1 MPHTSANYEQ
11 RVTRRFYARF
21 KSECKELSRFI
32 EGITDEEEKQRRA
45 SVLLIRLMFVYFVR
59 TKGMFDSEIFSRFD
73 MENPRSQI
81 PAAAFERVF
90 DFFDQY
96 RWRLED
102 GLPRDDREI
111 TPDVLGHILEQH
123 VNQKQMGAYYTKGDI
138 TEYIAKNTIIP
149 ALFDAVRREYEADFR
164 GRRSIWRLL
173 QADPDRYIYPAVKK
187 GTVLPTETSCEM
199 LARRRRSEDIRAK
212 LTGGEILSIDDII
225 TFNLDIRRFALDV
238 IETCESPRLL
248 SAFWRALESIAVL
261 DPTCGSGAFLFA
273 AMNILEP
280 IYEACID
287 RMRFFLSEPECH
299 NAESICEFR
308 KVFDLVGAEE
318 KQSNRRCF
326 ILKAIIS
333 NNLFGVDIMREAVEM
348 CRQRFFLKLLSHSSD
363 GQAIESLFEIKFNL
377 RVGNALVG
385 YAVRETAECARNKRD
400 LDQQLA
406 SESGARAPY
415 EDWIATNKPLH
426 WPVEFPEIIS
436 RGGFDCV
443 IGNPPYVAAASVSH
457 QYAIEKYATADCSD
471 IYAWVL
477 ERACQLLRLG
487 GRSGQIV
494 PLSLTF
500 SRDFAT
506 CRELLF
512 ASYSENW
519 FSSFARIPAALFNF
533 DVRIRNTIHIGH
545 KSEKPARQYSGRQYS
560 TRLHRWFEAARP
572 RLFELIEYAPFTPE
586 LWQNRIPK
594 LGTRQIASAFERCQA
609 RARSTIEASLVRG
622 PTPHALHFKRTAY
635 NWLDF
640 CRRLPPCYDH
650 EGKNILHTKFS
661 TVYFA
666 DARTRDLAFL
676 LLNGKL
682 MLAFWAIVGDDFDVT
697 RRMFA
702 DFPISLDDISDDE
715 SPRLLRLADELE
727 DAMGKNVSYK
737 LNAGKR
743 VGNYNLAKCRDVT
756 DQSDR
761 IFAAHLGIEDSWPD
775 VELFYARIVLR

>member
-11 RVTRRFYARF
+11 RVTKKFYARF
-21 KSECKELSRFI
+21 RSECKELSKFI
-32 EGITDEEEKQRRA
+32 EAVTDEEEKQRRA
-45 SVLLIRLMFVYFVR
+45 SVLLIRLMFIYFVQS
-59 TKGMFDSEIFSRFD
+59 KGLPSGDINILFSRFD
-73 MENPRSQI
+73 MENPLGERVQI
-81 PAAAFERVF
+81 PDAAFERVF
-90 DFFDQY
+90 DFFNQY
-96 RWRLED
+96 RWRLEE
-102 GLPRDDREI
+102 GVPRDDSSI

-138 TEYIAKNTIIP
+138 TEYITKNTIIP
-149 ALFDAVRREYEADFR
+149 TLFDTVRREHEADFC
-164 GRRSIWRLL
+164 GERSIWQLL
-173 QADPDRYIYPAVKK
+173 QADPDRYIYPALRACAE
-187 GTVLPTETSCEM
+187 LPTETSREM
-199 LARRRRSEDIRAK
+199 LARRRRFEDTRAK
-212 LTGGEILSIDDII
+212 LTGGEIRSIDDII
-225 TFNLDIRRFALDV
+225 TFNLDIRRFARDV

-248 SAFWRALESIAVL
+248 SAFWRSLESITVL

-280 IYEACID
+280 LYEACID
-287 RMRFFLSEPECH
+287 RMRFFLSEPEGH
-299 NAESICEFR
+299 DAESTCEFR
-308 KVFDLVGAEE
+308 KVFDSVEAEE
-318 KQSNRRCF
+318 KQSNQRCF
-326 ILKAIIS
+326 ILKAIIT
-333 NNLFGVDIMREAVEM
+333 NNLFGVDIMQEAVEM
-348 CRQRFFLKLLSHSSD
+348 CRLRFFLKLLAHSSD
-363 GQAIESLFEIKFNL
+363 GQATDSLFEIEFNL

-385 YAVRETAECARNKRD
+385 YAVRENAKRAQNKRD

-415 EDWIATNKPLH
+415 EDWIASNKPLH
-426 WPVEFPEIIS
+426 WPVEFPEIIR

-443 IGNPPYVAAASVSH
+443 IGNPPYVAAASVGK

-477 ERACQLLRLG
+477 ERGCHLLRRG

-506 CRELLF
+506 CREFLF
-512 ASYSENW
+512 TSYSENW

-533 DVRIRNTIHIGH
+533 DVRTRNTIHIGH
-545 KSEKPARQYSGRQYS
+545 KSEKPTRQYSALQYSAFQYSGRQYA

-572 RLFELIEYAPFTPE
+572 HLFELIEYAPFTPQ

-594 LGTRQIASAFERCQA
+594 LGASQIARAFELCMA

-622 PTPHALHFKRTAY
+622 LTPHALHFKRTAY

-640 CRRLPPCYDH
+640 CRRLPPCYDC
-650 EGKNILHTKFS
+650 EGKNIAQTKFS

-666 DARTRDLAFL
+666 SARTRDLAFL

-715 SPRLLRLADELE
+715 SSRLLRLADELE
-727 DAMGKNVSYK
+727 DKMEKNVSFQIERGQTSRELQSRK
-737 LNAGKR
+737 VSRRDRPKR
-743 VGNYNLAKCRDVT
+743 PYICSAPGA
-756 DQSDR
+756 
-761 IFAAHLGIEDSWPD
+761 
-775 VELFYARIVLR
+775 

>member
-11 RVTRRFYARF
+11 RVTKKFYARF

-59 TKGMFDSEIFSRFD
+59 SKGLFDSEILSRFD
-73 MENPRSQI
+73 MEDPRSQI
-81 PAAAFERVF
+81 PDAAFEKVF

-96 RWRLED
+96 RWRLEE
-102 GLPRDDREI
+102 GLPRDDSSI

-123 VNQKQMGAYYTKGDI
+123 INQKQMGAYYTKDDI
-138 TEYIAKNTIIP
+138 TEYITKNTIIP
-149 ALFDAVRREYEADFR
+149 ALFDAVQREREADFY
-164 GRRSIWRLL
+164 GERSIWRLL
-173 QADPDRYIYPAVKK
+173 QADPDRYIYAAVKK
-187 GTVLPTETSCEM
+187 GAALPTETSREM
-199 LARRRRSEDIRAK
+199 LARRRRSEELRAK
-212 LTGGEILSIDDII
+212 LSRGDIGSIDDII
-225 TFNLDIRRFALDV
+225 TFNLDIRRFARDV
-238 IETCESPRLL
+238 IETCESPRQL
-248 SAFWRALESIAVL
+248 SAFWRALESLTVL

-273 AMNILEP
+273 AMNILESL
-280 IYEACID
+280 YEVCFD
-287 RMRFFLSEPECH
+287 RMRFFLSEPQGH
-299 NAESICEFR
+299 DAESLCEFR
-308 KVFDLVGAEE
+308 KVLDLVEAEAN
-318 KQSNRRCF
+318 QSNQRCF

-333 NNLFGVDIMREAVEM
+333 NNLFGVDIMQEAVEM
-348 CRQRFFLKLLSHSSD
+348 CRLRFFLKLLAHSNDRQS
-363 GQAIESLFEIKFNL
+363 IESLFEIGFNL

-385 YAVRETAECARNKRD
+385 YAVRETAECARNKQD
-400 LDQQLA
+400 FDQQLA
-406 SESGARAPY
+406 SESGACAPY
-415 EDWIATNKPLH
+415 EDWIASHKPLH
-426 WPVEFPEIIS
+426 WPVEFPQVIR

-443 IGNPPYVAAASVSH
+443 IGNPPYVAAATVSR

-477 ERACQLLRLG
+477 ERACHLLREG

-506 CRELLF
+506 CRKLLF
-512 ASYSENW
+512 TVYSENW

-545 KSEKPARQYSGRQYS
+545 KSEKPTRQYSGRQYA

-572 RLFELIEYAPFTPE
+572 HLFELIEYAPFTPQ

-594 LGTRQIASAFERCQA
+594 LGASQIARAFEHCQT

-640 CRRLPPCYDH
+640 CRRLPPCYDS
-650 EGKNILHTKFS
+650 EGKDISHTKFS

-666 DARTRDLAFL
+666 NARARDLAFL

-702 DFPISLDDISDDE
+702 DFPINLDDISDDE
-715 SPRLLRLADELE
+715 SSRLLRLADQLE
-727 DAMGKNVSYK
+727 DKMEKNVSFK

-756 DQSDR
+756 DQSDL

-775 VELFYARIVLR
+775 VGLFYARIVLR